1 MSSTVPRSPQRHAAT
16 VDTSESSPTAHEQ
29 CEQMRR
35 QSEELCFLRQL
46 KPAHGKAVAALK
58 MATEAYGKN
67 SLRLVPFYLV
77 LVDISLRERQLKPAE
92 EVLSLVNWLLVKDRK
107 AGADNNASGILLGA
121 AASLPELPE
130 EMKNLFVIRM
140 NKLYSLLHLE
150 YGAFSE
156 SLQRAAHGAYHC
168 SLLFGPDHL
177 YTSELYFC
185 LGLAFH
191 RMQRAAVRQ
200 QQAHAQVQGQQES
213 SQHQRDLQQRNQQN
227 DSALAMLDKV
237 VDIWYRFLTN
247 PPEDTAAWMLEH
259 QRLRIQ
265 EASTMLQQIVNIRQN
280 LLGAKHVATG
290 EVLYTL
296 GLLFLFLGDHGQA
309 KAFVKQALDIYVDA
323 LVSLLYYSVPRVTQC
338 ELIVFKSR
346 VAHSTQG
353 PEHPSTVDVLGVL
366 HQLDEAGV

>member
-1 MSSTVPRSPQRHAAT
+1 MASTSVPRSPQRHGPLPDAT
-16 VDTSESSPTAHEQ
+16 EGPSAHEQ

-35 QSEELCFLRQL
+35 ESEELCFLRQL
-46 KPAHGKAVAALK
+46 KPAHAKAVAALK
-58 MATEAYGKN
+58 MATETYGKN

-92 EVLSLVNWLLVKDRK
+92 EVLSLVNWLLVKERK
-107 AGADNNASGILLGA
+107 VGVDSPASGMLLGA
-121 AASLPELPE
+121 GPSLPELPE
-130 EMKNLFVIRM
+130 EMKNIFVIRM

-150 YGAFSE
+150 YGAYADG
-156 SLQRAAHGAYHC
+156 LQRAAHGAYHC

-185 LGLAFH
+185 LGLTFH

-200 QQAHAQVQGQQES
+200 QPAQQEA
-213 SQHQRDLQQRNQQN
+213 QQQQRDLQQRNQQN

-265 EASTMLQQIVNIRQN
+265 EASSMLQQIVSIRQN
-280 LLGAKHVATG
+280 LLGMKHVATG
-290 EVLYTL
+290 EALYTL
-296 GLLFLFLGDHGQA
+296 GLLFLFLGDHTQA

-323 LVSLLYYSVPRVTQC
+323 L
-338 ELIVFKSR
+338 
-346 VAHSTQG
+346 G
-353 PEHPSTVDVLGVL
+353 PEHPSTVDVIGVL

>member
-1 MSSTVPRSPQRHAAT
+1 MASTSLPRSPQRHDPAVA
-16 VDTSESSPTAHEQ
+16 PTEGPSAHEQ

-35 QSEELCFLRQL
+35 ESEDLCFQRQPKL
-46 KPAHGKAVAALK
+46 AHGKAVAALK
-58 MATEAYGKN
+58 MATETYGKS

-107 AGADNNASGILLGA
+107 ADSSGGVLFGA
-121 AASLPELPE
+121 AALPELPE
-130 EMKNLFVIRM
+130 EVKNLFVIRM

-150 YGAFSE
+150 YGAHSE
-156 SLQRAAHGAYHC
+156 GLQRAAHGAYHC

-185 LGLAFH
+185 LGLIFH

-200 QQAHAQVQGQQES
+200 QHAQGQQES
-213 SQHQRDLQQRNQQN
+213 QQQQRELQQRSQQN

-265 EASTMLQQIVNIRQN
+265 EASAMLQQIVHIRQN

-296 GLLFLFLGDHGQA
+296 GLLFLFLGDHAQA

-323 LVSLLYYSVPRVTQC
+323 LVSVALLLSLSLSLPTGR
-338 ELIVFKSR
+338 
-346 VAHSTQG
+346 
-353 PEHPSTVDVLGVL
+353 
-366 HQLDEAGV
+366 

>member
-1 MSSTVPRSPQRHAAT
+1 MSTSPHRHGPE
-16 VDTSESSPTAHEQ
+16 DTSDGPSAHEQ

-35 QSEELCFLRQL
+35 ESEELCFLRQL
-46 KPAHGKAVAALK
+46 KPAHTKAVAALK
-58 MATEAYGKN
+58 LATDNYGKN
-67 SLRLVPFYLV
+67 SLQLVPFYLV
-77 LVDISLRERQLKPAE
+77 LVKISLRERQLKPAE

-107 AGADNNASGILLGA
+107 VGVDNSTVQTGAGASE
-121 AASLPELPE
+121 PELPE
-130 EMKNLFVIRM
+130 ETKNLLVIRM

-156 SLQRAAHGAYHC
+156 GLQRAAHGAYHC

-185 LGLAFH
+185 LGLIFH

-200 QQAHAQVQGQQES
+200 QQAQPQQES
-213 SQHQRDLQQRNQQN
+213 QQRQRELQQRNQQN

-259 QRLRIQ
+259 RRLRVQ
-265 EASTMLQQIVNIRQN
+265 EASSMLQQIVSIRQN
-280 LLGAKHVATG
+280 LLGSKHVATG
-290 EVLYTL
+290 EVQYTL
-296 GLLFLFLGDHGQA
+296 GLLFLFLGDHIQA
-309 KAFVKQALDIYVDA
+309 KAFVKQALDIYINA
-323 LVSLLYYSVPRVTQC
+323 L
-338 ELIVFKSR
+338 
-346 VAHSTQG
+346 G
-353 PEHPSTVDVLGVL
+353 PEHPSTVDVIGVL

>member
-1 MSSTVPRSPQRHAAT
+1 MASTAPRSPQRHAAI
-16 VDTSESSPTAHEQ
+16 VDAPDSSSTAHEQ

-35 QSEELCFLRQL
+35 ESEELCFLRQI
-46 KPAHGKAVAALK
+46 KQAHGKAVTALK
-58 MATEAYGKN
+58 MATEAYGKT

-107 AGADNNASGILLGA
+107 PGGADTTASGILLGA

-150 YGAFSE
+150 YGAFSD

-168 SLLFGPDHL
+168 ALLFGPDHL

-200 QQAHAQVQGQQES
+200 QHAQAQQEP
-213 SQHQRDLQQRNQQN
+213 QQNQRDLHQRNQQN

-265 EASTMLQQIVNIRQN
+265 EASSMLQQIVNIRQN

-323 LVSLLYYSVPRVTQC
+323 LVSLLYC
-338 ELIVFKSR
+338 
-346 VAHSTQG
+346 
-353 PEHPSTVDVLGVL
+353 TVVC
-366 HQLDEAGV
+366 

>member
-1 MSSTVPRSPQRHAAT
+1 MASASIPRSPQRHGAV
-16 VDTSESSPTAHEQ
+16 VDASEGSPSPHVQ

-35 QSEELCFLRQL
+35 ESEELCFLRQL
-46 KPAHGKAVAALK
+46 KQAHGKAVTALK
-58 MATEAYGKN
+58 KATEAYGKN

-107 AGADNNASGILLGA
+107 VGENTASKILLGA
-121 AASLPELPE
+121 GVSLPELPE

-150 YGAFSE
+150 YGAYSE

-185 LGLAFH
+185 LGLTFH

-200 QQAHAQVQGQQES
+200 QQAQAQQEGQQ
-213 SQHQRDLQQRNQQN
+213 QQRDLQQRNQQN

-265 EASTMLQQIVNIRQN
+265 EASSMLQQIVNIRQN

-296 GLLFLFLGDHGQA
+296 GLLFLFLGDHAQA
-309 KAFVKQALDIYVDA
+309 KAFVKQALDIYIDA
-323 LVSLLYYSVPRVTQC
+323 LVGFSITLMYHIP
-338 ELIVFKSR
+338 
-346 VAHSTQG
+346 
-353 PEHPSTVDVLGVL
+353 
-366 HQLDEAGV
+366 

>member
-1 MSSTVPRSPQRHAAT
+1 MASTSQPRSPQRHGPA
-16 VDTSESSPTAHEQ
+16 VDSSDGSPSPHEQ
-29 CEQMRR
+29 CEQLRR
-35 QSEELCFLRQL
+35 ESEELCFLRQL

-92 EVLSLVNWLLVKDRK
+92 EILSLVNWLLVKDRK
-107 AGADNNASGILLGA
+107 AGVDSNSGVLFGPG
-121 AASLPELPE
+121 ASLPELPE
-130 EMKNLFVIRM
+130 EMKNVFVIRM

-150 YGAFSE
+150 YGAYSE

-185 LGLAFH
+185 LGLTFH

-200 QQAHAQVQGQQES
+200 QQAQPHQES
-213 SQHQRDLQQRNQQN
+213 QQQQRELQQRNQQN

-265 EASTMLQQIVNIRQN
+265 EASSMLQQIVSIRQN

-296 GLLFLFLGDHGQA
+296 GLVFLFLGDHGQA

-323 LVSLLYYSVPRVTQC
+323 L
-338 ELIVFKSR
+338 
-346 VAHSTQG
+346 G

>member
-1 MSSTVPRSPQRHAAT
+1 MASLPRSPQRHGPA
-16 VDTSESSPTAHEQ
+16 VEVSEGPSAQEQ
-29 CEQMRR
+29 CEQLRCE
-35 QSEELCFLRQL
+35 SEELSFQRQL
-46 KPAHGKAVAALK
+46 KPAHGKAVTALK
-58 MATEAYGKN
+58 LATEVYGKN
-67 SLRLVPFYLV
+67 SVRLVPFYLV

-92 EVLSLVNWLLVKDRK
+92 EILSQVNWLLVKKRDP
-107 AGADNNASGILLGA
+107 ASGILQIE
-121 AASLPELPE
+121 ASLTNLPE

-150 YGAFSE
+150 YGVYSE
-156 SLQRAAHGAYHC
+156 GLQRAAHGAYHC

-185 LGLAFH
+185 LGLIFH

-200 QQAHAQVQGQQES
+200 QQTQPQQEA
-213 SQHQRDLQQRNQQN
+213 QQQQRDLQQRNQQN

-259 QRLRIQ
+259 QRLRVQ
-265 EASTMLQQIVNIRQN
+265 EASTMLQQIVTIRQN
-280 LLGAKHVATG
+280 LLGAKHVASG

-296 GLLFLFLGDHGQA
+296 GLLFLFLGDHTQA

-323 LVSLLYYSVPRVTQC
+323 LGS
-338 ELIVFKSR
+338 
-346 VAHSTQG
+346 
-353 PEHPSTVDVLGVL
+353 EHPSTVDVVGVL
-366 HQLDEAGV
+366 RQLDEAGV

>member
-1 MSSTVPRSPQRHAAT
+1 MSASPLRHGP
-16 VDTSESSPTAHEQ
+16 VMDISEGPSAHEQ

-35 QSEELCFLRQL
+35 ESEELCFLGQL
-46 KPAHGKAVAALK
+46 KPAHAKAVAALK
-58 MATEAYGKN
+58 LATEAYGKN

-107 AGADNNASGILLGA
+107 VGVDDSASGILTGVQPFV
-121 AASLPELPE
+121 PELPE
-130 EMKNLFVIRM
+130 EMKNLLVIRM

-150 YGAFSE
+150 YGAYSE
-156 SLQRAAHGAYHC
+156 GLQRAAHGAYHC

-185 LGLAFH
+185 LGLIFH
-191 RMQRAAVRQ
+191 RMQRAALRQ
-200 QQAHAQVQGQQES
+200 QQAQPQQES
-213 SQHQRDLQQRNQQN
+213 QQQQRELQQRNQQN

-259 QRLRIQ
+259 RRLRIH
-265 EASTMLQQIVNIRQN
+265 EASSMLQQIVGIRQN

-290 EVLYTL
+290 EVQYTL
-296 GLLFLFLGDHGQA
+296 GLLYLFMGDHLQA

-323 LVSLLYYSVPRVTQC
+323 L
-338 ELIVFKSR
+338 
-346 VAHSTQG
+346 G
-353 PEHPSTVDVLGVL
+353 PEHPSTVDVIGVL

>member
-1 MSSTVPRSPQRHAAT
+1 MASTVPRCPQRHAAV

-35 QSEELCFLRQL
+35 ESEELCFLRQL

-58 MATEAYGKN
+58 MATETYGKN

-107 AGADNNASGILLGA
+107 AGPDTISSGILLGA
-121 AASLPELPE
+121 AVSLPELPE

-200 QQAHAQVQGQQES
+200 QQAQAQAQAQGQQES
-213 SQHQRDLQQRNQQN
+213 PQHQRELQQRNQQN

-265 EASTMLQQIVNIRQN
+265 EASSMLQQIVNIRQN

-323 LVSLLYYSVPRVTQC
+323 L
-338 ELIVFKSR
+338 
-346 VAHSTQG
+346 G
-353 PEHPSTVDVLGVL
+353 PEHPSTVDVVSVL

>member
-1 MSSTVPRSPQRHAAT
+1 MAAVPPPRSPQRHGITAIS
-16 VDTSESSPTAHEQ
+16 SETTPPAHEQ
-29 CEQMRR
+29 CEQLRR
-35 QSEELCFLRQL
+35 ESEELCFLRQI
-46 KPAHGKAVAALK
+46 KQAHGKAVAALK
-58 MATEAYGKN
+58 LATETYGKN

-92 EVLSLVNWLLVKDRK
+92 EVLSLVNWLLIKDRK
-107 AGADNNASGILLGA
+107 PEGSASGVLLGA
-121 AASLPELPE
+121 GASLPELPE

-140 NKLYSLLHLE
+140 NKLYSMLHLE

-156 SLQRAAHGAYHC
+156 GLQRAAHGAYHC

-185 LGLAFH
+185 LGLIFH
-191 RMQRAAVRQ
+191 RMQRAAARQ
-200 QQAHAQVQGQQES
+200 QQTQQETHH
-213 SQHQRDLQQRNQQN
+213 QQRDMQQRSQQN

-265 EASTMLQQIVNIRQN
+265 EASVMLQQIITIRQN
-280 LLGAKHVATG
+280 MLGPKHVATG

-309 KAFVKQALDIYVDA
+309 KAFVKQALDIYIET
-323 LVSLLYYSVPRVTQC
+323 L
-338 ELIVFKSR
+338 
-346 VAHSTQG
+346 G
-353 PEHPSTVDVLGVL
+353 PEHPSTVDVIGVL
-366 HQLDEAGV
+366 QQLDEAGV

>member
-1 MSSTVPRSPQRHAAT
+1 MSTSPHRHDHVDISDDRS
-16 VDTSESSPTAHEQ
+16 AHEQ
-29 CEQMRR
+29 CEQMLRE
-35 QSEELCFLRQL
+35 SEELCFLRQL
-46 KPAHGKAVAALK
+46 KPAHAKAVAALK
-58 MATEAYGKN
+58 MATEVYGKN

-77 LVDISLRERQLKPAE
+77 LVEISLRERQLKPAE

-107 AGADNNASGILLGA
+107 VCVDNSASGILTGA
-121 AASLPELPE
+121 KASVPELPE
-130 EMKNLFVIRM
+130 EMKNLLVIRM

-150 YGAFSE
+150 YGTFSE
-156 SLQRAAHGAYHC
+156 GLQRAAHGAYHC

-185 LGLAFH
+185 LGLIFH
-191 RMQRAAVRQ
+191 RMQRAALRQ
-200 QQAHAQVQGQQES
+200 QQTQLQEESQQ
-213 SQHQRDLQQRNQQN
+213 QQREMQQRNQQN

-259 QRLRIQ
+259 RRLRIQ
-265 EASTMLQQIVNIRQN
+265 EASSMLQQIVSIRQN

-290 EVLYTL
+290 EVQYTL
-296 GLLFLFLGDHGQA
+296 GLLYLFLGDHIQA

-323 LVSLLYYSVPRVTQC
+323 L
-338 ELIVFKSR
+338 
-346 VAHSTQG
+346 G
-353 PEHPSTVDVLGVL
+353 PEHPSTVDVIGVL

>member
-1 MSSTVPRSPQRHAAT
+1 MASTSQPRSPQRHGPA
-16 VDTSESSPTAHEQ
+16 VDSSDGSPSPHEQ
-29 CEQMRR
+29 CEQLRR
-35 QSEELCFLRQL
+35 ESEELCFLRQL

-92 EVLSLVNWLLVKDRK
+92 EILSLVNWLLVKDRK
-107 AGADNNASGILLGA
+107 AGVDSNSGVLFGPG
-121 AASLPELPE
+121 ASLPELPE
-130 EMKNLFVIRM
+130 EMKNVFVIRM

-150 YGAFSE
+150 YGAYSE

-185 LGLAFH
+185 LGLTFH

-200 QQAHAQVQGQQES
+200 QQAQPHQES
-213 SQHQRDLQQRNQQN
+213 QQQQRELQQRNQQN
-227 DSALAMLDKV
+227 DSALAMLDK
-237 VDIWYRFLTN
+237 
-247 PPEDTAAWMLEH
+247 
-259 QRLRIQ
+259 RLRIQ
-265 EASTMLQQIVNIRQN
+265 EASSMLQQIVSIRQN

-296 GLLFLFLGDHGQA
+296 GLVFLFLGDHGQA

-323 LVSLLYYSVPRVTQC
+323 L
-338 ELIVFKSR
+338 
-346 VAHSTQG
+346 G

>member
-1 MSSTVPRSPQRHAAT
+1 
-16 VDTSESSPTAHEQ
+16 
-29 CEQMRR
+29 
-35 QSEELCFLRQL
+35 
-46 KPAHGKAVAALK
+46 

-67 SLRLVPFYLV
+67 SLRLIPFYLV

-92 EVLSLVNWLLVKDRK
+92 EVLSLVNWLLIKDRK
-107 AGADNNASGILLGA
+107 PEGGPSGVLLGA
-121 AASLPELPE
+121 GASLPELPE

-140 NKLYSLLHLE
+140 NKLYSMLHLE

-156 SLQRAAHGAYHC
+156 GLQRAAHGAYHC

-185 LGLAFH
+185 IGLIFH
-191 RMQRAAVRQ
+191 RMQRAAARQ
-200 QQAHAQVQGQQES
+200 QQMQQEA
-213 SQHQRDLQQRNQQN
+213 HHQQREMQQRSQQN

-265 EASTMLQQIVNIRQN
+265 EASAMLQQIVAIRQN
-280 LLGAKHVATG
+280 LLGPKHMATG

-309 KAFVKQALDIYVDA
+309 KAFVKQALDIYVDT
-323 LVSLLYYSVPRVTQC
+323 L
-338 ELIVFKSR
+338 
-346 VAHSTQG
+346 G
-353 PEHPSTVDVLGVL
+353 PEHPSTVDVIGVL
-366 HQLDEAGV
+366 QQLDEAGI

>member
-1 MSSTVPRSPQRHAAT
+1 
-16 VDTSESSPTAHEQ
+16 
-29 CEQMRR
+29 
-35 QSEELCFLRQL
+35 
-46 KPAHGKAVAALK
+46 

-67 SLRLVPFYLV
+67 SLRVVPCYLV

-92 EVLSLVNWLLVKDRK
+92 EVLSLVNWLLIKDRK
-107 AGADNNASGILLGA
+107 GESSSGILSGTGT
-121 AASLPELPE
+121 SLPELPE

-156 SLQRAAHGAYHC
+156 GLQRAAHGAYHC

-185 LGLAFH
+185 LGLVFH

-200 QQAHAQVQGQQES
+200 QPTQQEP
-213 SQHQRDLQQRNQQN
+213 QQQQRDLQQRSQQN

-265 EASTMLQQIVNIRQN
+265 EASAMLQQIVNIRQN
-280 LLGAKHVATG
+280 LLGPKHVATG

-309 KAFVKQALDIYVDA
+309 KAFVKQALDIYVEA
-323 LVSLLYYSVPRVTQC
+323 LG
-338 ELIVFKSR
+338 
-346 VAHSTQG
+346 A
-353 PEHPSTVDVLGVL
+353 EHPSTVDVLGVL
-366 HQLDEAGV
+366 HQLDEAGI

>member
-1 MSSTVPRSPQRHAAT
+1 M
-16 VDTSESSPTAHEQ
+16 
-29 CEQMRR
+29 
-35 QSEELCFLRQL
+35 
-46 KPAHGKAVAALK
+46 
-58 MATEAYGKN
+58 
-67 SLRLVPFYLV
+67 
-77 LVDISLRERQLKPAE
+77 
-92 EVLSLVNWLLVKDRK
+92 NWLLVKDRK
-107 AGADNNASGILLGA
+107 AGPDTISSGILLGA
-121 AASLPELPE
+121 AVSLPELPE

-200 QQAHAQVQGQQES
+200 QQAQAQAQAQGQQES
-213 SQHQRDLQQRNQQN
+213 PQHQRELQQRNQQN

-265 EASTMLQQIVNIRQN
+265 EASSMLQQIVNIRQN

-323 LVSLLYYSVPRVTQC
+323 LVSLLYYSAIHGLHHALATLTPC
-338 ELIVFKSR
+338 A
-346 VAHSTQG
+346 AHNGTGTRTS
-353 PEHPSTVDVLGVL
+353 VDCGRGECASPVGRSWSLATTALGCL
-366 HQLDEAGV
+366 GT